1 MPDKLNEFINEAA
14 TQSVNAESP
23 VKCPYCKRMFN
34 SWGAWYKGHMPKCRR
49 AWMKRRDMER
59 KKAHRPPLSD
69 AERAALRAKDVFK
82 GLEEGE

>member
-1 MPDKLNEFINEAA
+1 
-14 TQSVNAESP
+14 
-23 VKCPYCKRMFN
+23 
-34 SWGAWYKGHMPKCRR
+34 
-49 AWMKRRDMER
+49 MKRRDMER